1 MNHVIVLGAGPAGL
15 SAAVELA
22 KAGVQVTLIERQN
35 GVGGNASSFSISG
48 VSVDFGS
55 HRLHPA
61 SDPQVMERIRGL
73 LGDDLL
79 TRPRH
84 GRIRL
89 MGRWIHFPL
98 RPVDLLLRMHPRF
111 GLGVATDMLSG
122 FMPKVLRVKAKQ
134 DENSENFGSILRRG
148 LGKTICEEFY
158 FPYSRKIW
166 GVEPEELS
174 ALQAYKRV
182 SAGSIGK
189 MLRRLLPGGAS
200 GGANTRGIFYY
211 PRHGYG
217 QICNAFLQEAQRLG
231 VNVLLGSD
239 VQSIDMNDGKHVVTV
254 SNNGKLTQLSAQQV
268 YSTIPLTQLAKL
280 VKPTAPQSIL
290 AEIEALQFRSMVLVY
305 LELKQD
311 QFTEYDAHYF
321 PALETPFSRVS
332 ETKNYS
338 DRSEPRGTTVLCAEV
353 PCFKTDDVWA
363 MSEEEMGE
371 LVANGLALVGLPIE
385 SPIVSVTLRRLPFA
399 YPLYRKGYE
408 ASFER
413 LDNWLS
419 SLDGVL
425 SFGRQGLYA
434 HDNTH
439 HAIYMAIEA
448 ARCLQDDGTIDVDAW
463 KASRKVFESHVVE
476 D

>member
-1 MNHVIVLGAGPAGL
+1 MTHVIVLGAGPAGL
-15 SAAVELA
+15 AASVELA
-22 KAGVQVTLIERQN
+22 KAGVEVTLIERL
-35 GVGGNASSFSISG
+35 GRVGGNASSFELAGIN
-48 VSVDFGS
+48 VDYGS

-61 SDPQVMERIRGL
+61 ADPDVMRRVESL

-111 GLGVATDMLSG
+111 GFG
-122 FMPKVLRVKAKQ
+122 VLRDIVVGFLPAGSTRSAPGEAQ
-134 DENSENFGSILRRG
+134 SESFGSVLARG

-189 MLRRLLPGGAS
+189 MLKRLLPGGR
-200 GGANTRGIFYY
+200 GGASTRGIFYY
-211 PRHGYG
+211 PRYGYG
-217 QICNAFLQEAQRLG
+217 QICQALLEQAQSVG
-231 VNVLLGSD
+231 VNVMLESE
-239 VQSIDMNDGKHVVTV
+239 VQSIVLSDGIARLKVQQQQQQTT
-254 SNNGKLTQLSAQQV
+254 LQAAQV
-268 YSTIPLTQLAKL
+268 YSTVPLTVLAKL
-280 VKPTAPQSIL
+280 IEPLAPEPVQ
-290 AEIEALQFRSMVLVY
+290 EAASSLRFRSMVLVY
-305 LELKQD
+305 LVLQQD

-321 PALETPFSRVS
+321 PGPETVFSRIS
-332 ETKNYS
+332 ETKNYT
-338 DRSEPRGTTVLCAEV
+338 DLTEPQGKTVLCAEV
-353 PCFKTDDVWA
+353 PCFLDDELWNLDEA
-363 MSEEEMGE
+363 AIGE
-371 LVANGLALVGLPIE
+371 RVKQGLANVGLPIE
-385 SPIVSVTLRRLPFA
+385 CPVTDIVLRKLPFA
-399 YPLYRKGYE
+399 YPLYVSGYE
-408 ASFER
+408 AAFDR
-413 LDNWLS
+413 LDQWISGLP
-419 SLDGVL
+419 GIL

-448 ARCLQDDGTIDVDAW
+448 ADCLKPDGTIDVPAW
-463 KASRKVFESHVVE
+463 QSARKVFESHVVE